1 MVCVIAPVFQTFP
14 VTLLELNTTLPPAQN
29 VVGPP
34 AVMVGVSCTGLTLTL
49 TEVVGELH
57 PLGLETNK
65 EYVPLEFTIME
76 VVVSP
81 VLQLLLEALDEVSV
95 VVSPEH
101 IEFPVLVILGVVGI
115 GNTLTLK
122 FVELTLHVPAP
133 DTTE

>member
-1 MVCVIAPVFQTFP
+1 
-14 VTLLELNTTLPPAQN
+14 
-29 VVGPP
+29 
-34 AVMVGVSCTGLTLTL
+34 
-49 TEVVGELH
+49 
-57 PLGLETNK
+57 
-65 EYVPLEFTIME
+65 ME